1 MRKCRSTTSW
11 VYVLLVVA
19 SSSTTFTAVSSG
31 AGGHWISF
39 LDHLQ
44 RVVMFTQ
51 DRDTIECAKAGEE
64 TGLPILDLALSLKSI
79 GISLVNNSKK
89 KEIAYIGITQ

>member
-1 MRKCRSTTSW
+1 MPPSLVTASSTTSLT
-11 VYVLLVVA
+11 VSTTA
-19 SSSTTFTAVSSG
+19 SSSNSG
-31 AGGHWISF
+31 YWISF

-51 DRDTIECAKAGEE
+51 DRDMVECAKAGEE
-64 TGLPILDLALSLKSI
+64 TGLPIMDFALSLKSI
-79 GISLVNNSKK
+79 GLSLVNNMKK

>member
-1 MRKCRSTTSW
+1 MCS
-11 VYVLLVVA
+11 LLTVTASSSA
-19 SSSTTFTAVSSG
+19 SSST
-31 AGGHWISF
+31 GGTGGYWISF

-51 DRDTIECAKAGEE
+51 DRDMVECAKVGEE
-64 TGLPILDLALSLKSI
+64 TGLPILDFTLSLKSI
-79 GISLVNNSKK
+79 GVSLVNDTKK

>member
-1 MRKCRSTTSW
+1 MLPSLVTASSTTS
-11 VYVLLVVA
+11 LTA
-19 SSSTTFTAVSSG
+19 STISSSNSG
-31 AGGHWISF
+31 YWISF

-51 DRDTIECAKAGEE
+51 DRDMVECAKAGEE
-64 TGLPILDLALSLKSI
+64 TGLPIMDFTLSLKSI
-79 GISLVNNSKK
+79 GLSLVNNTKK

>member
-1 MRKCRSTTSW
+1 MVRCISSSSIVT
-11 VYVLLVVA
+11 A
-19 SSSTTFTAVSSG
+19 SSSITASTMSSG
-31 AGGHWISF
+31 TGGYWISF

-51 DRDTIECAKAGEE
+51 DRDMVECAKAGEE
-64 TGLPILDLALSLKSI
+64 TGLPILDFSASLKNI
-79 GISLVNNSKK
+79 GVSLVNNSKK

>member
-1 MRKCRSTTSW
+1 MSLS
-11 VYVLLVVA
+11 VVVA
-19 SSSTTFTAVSSG
+19 SSSSTRTSSVSSYTSG
-31 AGGHWISF
+31 YWVSF

-51 DRDTIECAKAGEE
+51 DRDMVECAKAGEE
-64 TGLPILDLALSLKSI
+64 TGLPILDLTLSLKNI
-79 GISLVNNSKK
+79 GVSLVNNSKK

>member
-1 MRKCRSTTSW
+1 MGFIMTPSLVTASSTTS
-11 VYVLLVVA
+11 LTA
-19 SSSTTFTAVSSG
+19 STSSG
-31 AGGHWISF
+31 SSGYWISF

-51 DRDTIECAKAGEE
+51 DRDMVDCAKAGEE
-64 TGLPILDLALSLKSI
+64 TGLPIVDFALSLKSI
-79 GISLVNNSKK
+79 GLSLVNNTKK

>member
-1 MRKCRSTTSW
+1 MGFIMTPSLVTASSTTS
-11 VYVLLVVA
+11 LTASA
-19 SSSTTFTAVSSG
+19 SSSSSG
-31 AGGHWISF
+31 YWISF

-51 DRDTIECAKAGEE
+51 DKDMVDCAKAGEE
-64 TGLPILDLALSLKSI
+64 TGLPIVDFALSLKSI
-79 GISLVNNSKK
+79 GLSLVNNTKK

>member
-1 MRKCRSTTSW
+1 MVRCISSSMMT
-11 VYVLLVVA
+11 A
-19 SSSTTFTAVSSG
+19 SSSSITASTMSSG
-31 AGGHWISF
+31 TGGYWISF

-51 DRDTIECAKAGEE
+51 DQDMVECAKAGEE
-64 TGLPILDLALSLKSI
+64 TGWLILDFSASLKNI
-79 GISLVNNSKK
+79 GVSLVNNSKK

>member
-1 MRKCRSTTSW
+1 MT
-11 VYVLLVVA
+11 A
-19 SSSTTFTAVSSG
+19 SSSSTLTAISSG
-31 AGGHWISF
+31 TGGYWISF

-51 DRDTIECAKAGEE
+51 DRDMVECAKAGEE
-64 TGLPILDLALSLKSI
+64 TGLPILDFSASLKSI
-79 GISLVNNSKK
+79 GVSLVNNSKK

>member
-1 MRKCRSTTSW
+1 MLPSLVTASSTTS
-11 VYVLLVVA
+11 LTA
-19 SSSTTFTAVSSG
+19 STISSSNSG
-31 AGGHWISF
+31 YWISF

-51 DRDTIECAKAGEE
+51 DRDMVECAKAGEE
-64 TGLPILDLALSLKSI
+64 TGLPIMDFALSLKSI
-79 GISLVNNSKK
+79 GLSLVNNTKK

>member
-1 MRKCRSTTSW
+1 MT
-11 VYVLLVVA
+11 A
-19 SSSTTFTAVSSG
+19 SSSTVATSG
-31 AGGHWISF
+31 TGSGGYWISF

-51 DRDTIECAKAGEE
+51 DKDMVECAKAGED
-64 TGLPILDLALSLKSI
+64 TGLPILDFTLSLKSI
-79 GISLVNNSKK
+79 GVSLVNNTKK